1 MGGARQEKSRAAK
14 RKRFAAKPLT
24 RTYPQ
29 DLVGRWNRLSRAM
42 AKRSVVE
49 AGGRATLGVSTAVRA
64 PRLEGETTTRI
75 LPVAAIRSR
84 LRSIFQSQASG
95 QGLK

>member
-75 LPVAAIRSR
+75 LPVAVP
-84 LRSIFQSQASG
+84 
-95 QGLK
+95 GLKEKQQQGYSL